1 MTGRIG
7 ARFVSICLA
16 IVCVGCLSYYDI
28 TIETPIRAKLD
39 VSTFSRVLV
48 PGFVAGGSKAIEP
61 NAETARLLRS
71 QLRSKSDLR
80 LIDADVISLVAE
92 VDRRNGIA
100 PAPPRTAGTPAP
112 AAAER
117 VIKDERELSAY
128 EGILKDEAYWKKVG
142 DEYGGPLI
150 ITGSVFFTEIARSGM
165 VPRVRTFTDQMGRQQ
180 VEEVR
185 EFANL
190 RGYSLTPR
198 FVFIDGRT
206 GAVLHTETYYEEALY
221 AESQNS
227 PALSSYFEMMDR
239 LMPAVLGQLSTQ
251 WIRGMRTL
259 LIK

>member
-1 MTGRIG
+1 MTGRIA

-16 IVCVGCLSYYDI
+16 AACVGCLSYYEI

-39 VSTFSRVLV
+39 VSTFNRVLI

-71 QLRSKSDLR
+71 QIRRSSDMR
-80 LIDADVISLVAE
+80 LIDADVVSLVAE
-92 VDRRNGIA
+92 VDKRNGV
-100 PAPPRTAGTPAP
+100 PPPPRTAGGAAP
-112 AAAER
+112 ESR
-117 VIKDERELSAY
+117 IIKDERELAPY
-128 EGILKDEAYWKKVG
+128 EGILKDAEYWKKIG

-150 ITGSVFFTEIARSGM
+150 ITGSIFFAEITRSGM

-180 VEEVR
+180 VEEIR

-190 RGYSLTPR
+190 RGYALTPR

-251 WIRGMRTL
+251 WIRGTRTL